1 MRTIKLLTSLNGT
14 VNGKETGI
22 VETTDISAAELV
34 SHNLAEYVTDEKPNL
49 KSSKKVIV

>member
-14 VNGKETGI
+14 VNGKENDI

-34 SHNLAEYVTDEKPNL
+34 SHKLAEYVTDEKPNL